1 MKLQEKKDQVVKLK
15 AAFEGAQVG
24 ILTQLNGID
33 VATVTELRKR
43 LREGKVHFKVVKNTL
58 ARLASKG
65 TPMEAVADDFV
76 GPVGLAYGQDPVTPA
91 KILAK
96 FIKELPP
103 EREGWLSIKAGMLT
117 GKRLDA
123 NGVKALS
130 QMAGMPELRAKIV
143 GLIAAPAQ
151 TLVRLLATPSGQ
163 LARVIDARAKA
174 GAKATS
180 NDAPKA

>member
-24 ILTQLNGID
+24 ILTQIKGID

-76 GPVGLAYGQDPVTPA
+76 GSVGLAYGQDPVTPA
-91 KILAK
+91 KILTK

-151 TLVRLLATPSGQ
+151 TLVRLLATPSSQ

-174 GAKATS
+174 GAPGS
-180 NDAPKA
+180 NEAPKA